1 MTADTYK
8 KIAAAI
14 IVLILLLFTGLYIY
28 QEKRIA
34 GYMEQLDKIE
44 NEIDIKNSEIN
55 KVMDKLE
62 SKQDQLLMQYNDM
75 NVLMSNQMASR
86 KIGED
91 FFKFMDSPESRQ
103 AYREQQRMV
112 VDEIYGDLF
121 TNLGLNEEET
131 EEFRQLL
138 LDKQM
143 VTIEIL
149 VSLIKGNMT
158 DEEKEENERKFVS
171 MLDTA
176 DKNIRDFLEKDEYDI
191 YLDYLDDLEYRN
203 FIKDYKSYLAEAD
216 LDLDEDQEQRL
227 FEEIRNETVNFT
239 FTEDLNLMELRKQ
252 GKLSQ
257 DNRYRLNRYLDE
269 QAELDQIIFDRSRD
283 FLDEIQNEK
292 LREFQIMRR
301 NMTELGFEVTT
312 DMEIDKSK

>member
-1 MTADTYK
+1 
-8 KIAAAI
+8 
-14 IVLILLLFTGLYIY
+14 
-28 QEKRIA
+28 
-34 GYMEQLDKIE
+34 
-44 NEIDIKNSEIN
+44 
-55 KVMDKLE
+55 VMDKLE

-75 NVLMSNQMASR
+75 NILMSNQMVSR

-91 FFKFMDSPESRQ
+91 FFKFMDSPESRL
-103 AYREQQRMV
+103 AYREQQRKV

-143 VTIEIL
+143 VTVEIL
-149 VSLIKGNMT
+149 VSLINGNMT
-158 DEEKEENERKFVS
+158 DEEKEENERKFVN

-176 DKNIRDFLEKDEYDI
+176 DKNMRDFLEIDEYDI

-203 FIKDYKSYLAEAD
+203 FIKDYKSYLAEDD
-216 LDLDEDQEQRL
+216 LDLDKDQEQRL